1 MLQCVILL
9 HRDGDFI
16 TFGCVTQ
23 RMWLHKML
31 HDVLLILVLF
41 VVGDYGSV
49 DSAVTRRSNRR
60 WLTAVIS

>member
-1 MLQCVILL
+1 
-9 HRDGDFI
+9 
-16 TFGCVTQ
+16 
-23 RMWLHKML
+23 MWLHKML

-60 WLTAVIS
+60 WLAAVIS